1 MDPRLSDLLDDAL
14 VRGIIT
20 AEQRAQIDRL
30 AQARTPGRTEEF
42 LAWAREVPRGF
53 NAITIAYGV
62 GALAVVFA
70 LGWFLADRWAL
81 LGPGG
86 VLSASLLY
94 LAVFGAAARAFSR
107 ERFPTAH
114 GVSMILVVLTVPLV
128 TWGLLRVAG
137 VWDDV
142 ASACAL
148 VDRPFWGCRSRTVVL
163 AGSALAAALLSMRR
177 LRFGPMMIPGATA
190 LAVMLAVLSLEVGRS
205 ANGVQVV
212 GWPFVFTASVLA
224 SLAYETDRRRRSED
238 YGRWLHIA
246 AALCAAVALTDL
258 FQTEEGYRH
267 FLLPTAITAMAA
279 SLLLRRIVWLVLGLG
294 SLFVYLAWLATEV
307 FSQTVAFPL
316 ILALV
321 GITLM
326 LLTVWVQRTY
336 PRIAARV
343 RETRGSGAHFPGGSG
358 LLLAPAIIAALVMP
372 SARERA
378 AILRPAQTRPPVAEV
393 QQIPPPRTPARDS
406 VRR

>member
-114 GVSMILVVLTVPLV
+114 GVAMILVVLTVPLV
-128 TWGLLRVAG
+128 TWGLLRVLG
-137 VWDDV
+137 VWSD
-142 ASACAL
+142 AGTACAL

-163 AGSALAAALLSMRR
+163 AASALVAALLSMRR
-177 LRFGPMMIPGATA
+177 LRFGPMMIPGAAA
-190 LAVMLAVLSLEVGRS
+190 LAVVLAQIALEVGRS
-205 ANGVQVV
+205 GNGVQLV
-212 GWPFVFTASVLA
+212 GWPFVFTASVLVT
-224 SLAYETDRRRRSED
+224 LAYETDRHRRSED

-258 FQTEEGYRH
+258 FQTEEEYRH
-267 FLLPTAITAMAA
+267 LLLPTAITAMAA

-326 LLTVWVQRTY
+326 LLTVWVQRSY

-343 RETRGSGAHFPGGSG
+343 RETRGNDAHFPGGSG

-372 SARERA
+372 AARERA
-378 AILRPAQTRPPVAEV
+378 AILRPEQTRAPVAEV
-393 QQIPPPRTPARDS
+393 QVTPPPRAPAGDP